1 MTRLTRGRLAWLVV
15 IGFVSVASCS
25 TVSFYGQALRGQVE
39 ILVNREAVS
48 QVISSP
54 NTTAVRRQALI
65 EVGSILDFAGNTL
78 ALPAQGRYMRVA
90 EINRRYV
97 VWNVVAADLLST
109 EPLAR
114 CYPVIG
120 CAAYR
125 GYFTIEGAA
134 REANR
139 LQRRGY
145 DVHVSGIA
153 AYSTLGWFDDPLLS
167 TFLDWRVERLAELL
181 FHELA
186 HVVVYVAG
194 DSAFN
199 EAYASFVG
207 ERGVKRWLK
216 ERGGDVEAY
225 RLRRQARDR
234 LDNYLIAWRERLRR
248 LYAGD
253 DSEETKTERKRWAMQ
268 EIGRCYRRHRVPL
281 GAGRF
286 DGYMEAPFNNARLA
300 QVATYGYWVPA
311 FEALF
316 SAGREDWKIFHADV
330 IALSELPRGERD
342 ERMLRLSEEEKA
354 KTRNDHGTEQIECQP
369 FSDHSIDAEATGG
382 KHDQIWSGRDG

>member
-1 MTRLTRGRLAWLVV
+1 MSDLTRLTRGRSAWLVV
-15 IGFVSVASCS
+15 IGLVAVASCS

-39 ILVNREAVS
+39 ILVNREAVTH
-48 QVISSP
+48 VISSP

-65 EVGSILDFAGNTL
+65 EVASILDFAGDTL
-78 ALPAQGRYMRVA
+78 GLPAQDRYMRVV
-90 EINRRYV
+90 EINRPYV
-97 VWNVVAADLLST
+97 VWNVVAADFLST

-167 TFLDWRVERLAELL
+167 TFLDWPVERLAELL

-186 HVVVYVAG
+186 HVVVYVTG

-207 ERGVKRWLK
+207 ERGVTRWLK
-216 ERGGDVEAY
+216 ERGGDLEAY

-234 LDNYLIAWRERLRR
+234 LDNYLITWRERLRR

-253 DSEETKTERKRWAMQ
+253 DSEEIKTERKRWAMQ

-342 ERMLRLSEEEKA
+342 ERMLRLRQEEEA
-354 KTRNDHGTEQIECQP
+354 KNRDDHGTEEIECEP
-369 FSDHSIDAEATGG
+369 LSDHSIDAEATG
-382 KHDQIWSGRDG
+382 

>member
-1 MTRLTRGRLAWLVV
+1 MGTSVLIGLTRSWLGWLLV

-25 TVSFYGQALRGQVE
+25 TVSFCGQALRGQVE
-39 ILVNREAVS
+39 ILVNREAVTH
-48 QVISSP
+48 VISSP

-65 EVGSILDFAGNTL
+65 EVASILDFAGDTL
-78 ALPAQGRYMRVA
+78 GLPSQDRYMRVV
-90 EINRRYV
+90 EINRPYV
-97 VWNVVAADLLST
+97 VWNIVAADFLST

-167 TFLDWRVERLAELL
+167 TFLDWPVERLAELL

-186 HVVVYVAG
+186 HVVVYVTG

-207 ERGVKRWLK
+207 ERGVTRWLK
-216 ERGGDVEAY
+216 ERGGDLEAY

-234 LDNYLIAWRERLRR
+234 LDNYLITWRERLRR

-253 DSEETKTERKRWAMQ
+253 DSEETKIERKRWAMQ

-342 ERMLRLSEEEKA
+342 ERMLRLRQEEEA
-354 KTRNDHGTEQIECQP
+354 KNRDDHGTEEIECEP
-369 FSDHSIDAEATGG
+369 LSDHSIDAEATG
-382 KHDQIWSGRDG
+382 

>member
-1 MTRLTRGRLAWLVV
+1 MSDLTRLTRGRSAWLVV
-15 IGFVSVASCS
+15 IGLVAVASCS

-39 ILVNREAVS
+39 ILVNREAVTH
-48 QVISSP
+48 VISSP

-65 EVGSILDFAGNTL
+65 EVASILDFAGDTL
-78 ALPAQGRYMRVA
+78 GLPSQDRYMRVV
-90 EINRRYV
+90 EINRPYV
-97 VWNVVAADLLST
+97 VWNVVAADFLST

-167 TFLDWRVERLAELL
+167 TFLGWPVERLAELL

-186 HVVVYVAG
+186 HVVVYVTG

-207 ERGVKRWLK
+207 ERGVTRWLK
-216 ERGGDVEAY
+216 ERGGDLEAY

-234 LDNYLIAWRERLRR
+234 LDNYLITWRERLRR

-253 DSEETKTERKRWAMQ
+253 DSEETKIERKRWAMQ

-342 ERMLRLSEEEKA
+342 ERMLRLRQEEEA
-354 KTRNDHGTEQIECQP
+354 KNRDDHGTEEIECEP
-369 FSDHSIDAEATGG
+369 LSDHSIDAEATG
-382 KHDQIWSGRDG
+382 

>member
-1 MTRLTRGRLAWLVV
+1 MSGLTRLTRGRSAWLVV
-15 IGFVSVASCS
+15 IGLVTVASCS

-39 ILVNREAVS
+39 ILVNREAVTH
-48 QVISSP
+48 VISSP

-65 EVGSILDFAGNTL
+65 EVASILDFAGDTL
-78 ALPAQGRYMRVA
+78 GLPAQDRYMRVV
-90 EINRRYV
+90 EINRPYV
-97 VWNVVAADLLST
+97 VWNVVAADFLST

-167 TFLDWRVERLAELL
+167 TFLDWPVERLAELL

-186 HVVVYVAG
+186 HVVVYVTG

-207 ERGVKRWLK
+207 ERGVTRWLK

-225 RLRRQARDR
+225 RLRRQARYR

-268 EIGRCYRRHRVPL
+268 EIGRCYRRHRVLL

-342 ERMLRLSEEEKA
+342 ERMLRLRQEEEA
-354 KTRNDHGTEQIECQP
+354 KNRDDHGTEEIECEP
-369 FSDHSIDAEATGG
+369 LSDHSIDAEATG
-382 KHDQIWSGRDG
+382 

>member
-1 MTRLTRGRLAWLVV
+1 MSDLTRLTRGRSAWLVV
-15 IGFVSVASCS
+15 IGLVAVASCS

-39 ILVNREAVS
+39 ILVNREAVTH
-48 QVISSP
+48 VISSP

-65 EVGSILDFAGNTL
+65 EVASILDFAGDTL
-78 ALPAQGRYMRVA
+78 GLPAQDRYMRVV
-90 EINRRYV
+90 EINRPYV
-97 VWNVVAADLLST
+97 VWNVVAADFLST

-167 TFLDWRVERLAELL
+167 TFLDWPVERLAELL

-186 HVVVYVAG
+186 HVVVYVTG

-207 ERGVKRWLK
+207 ERGVTRWLK
-216 ERGGDVEAY
+216 ERGGDLEAY

-234 LDNYLIAWRERLRR
+234 LDNYLITWRERLRR

-253 DSEETKTERKRWAMQ
+253 DSEETKIERKRWAMQ

-342 ERMLRLSEEEKA
+342 ERMLRLRQEEEA
-354 KTRNDHGTEQIECQP
+354 KNRDDHGTEEIECEP
-369 FSDHSIDAEATGG
+369 LSDHSIDAEATG
-382 KHDQIWSGRDG
+382 

>member
-1 MTRLTRGRLAWLVV
+1 M
-15 IGFVSVASCS
+15 
-25 TVSFYGQALRGQVE
+25 E
-39 ILVNREAVS
+39 ILVNREAVTH
-48 QVISSP
+48 VISSP

-65 EVGSILDFAGNTL
+65 EVASILDFAGDTL
-78 ALPAQGRYMRVA
+78 GLPAQDRYMRVV
-90 EINRRYV
+90 EINRPYV

-167 TFLDWRVERLAELL
+167 TFLDWPVERLAELL

-186 HVVVYVAG
+186 HVVVYVTG

-207 ERGVKRWLK
+207 ERGVTRWLK

-225 RLRRQARDR
+225 RLRRQARNR

-268 EIGRCYRRHRVPL
+268 EIGRCYHRHRVPL

-342 ERMLRLSEEEKA
+342 ERMLRLRQEEEA
-354 KTRNDHGTEQIECQP
+354 KNRDDHGTEEIECEP
-369 FSDHSIDAEATGG
+369 LSDHSIDAEATG
-382 KHDQIWSGRDG
+382 

>member
-1 MTRLTRGRLAWLVV
+1 MSDLTRLTRGRSAWLVV
-15 IGFVSVASCS
+15 IGLVAVASCS

-39 ILVNREAVS
+39 ILVNREAVTH
-48 QVISSP
+48 VISSP

-65 EVGSILDFAGNTL
+65 EVASILDFAGDTL
-78 ALPAQGRYMRVA
+78 GLPAQDRYMRVV
-90 EINRRYV
+90 EINRPYV
-97 VWNVVAADLLST
+97 VWNVVAADFLST

-167 TFLDWRVERLAELL
+167 TFLGWPVERLAELL

-186 HVVVYVAG
+186 HVVVYVTG

-207 ERGVKRWLK
+207 ERGVTRWLK
-216 ERGGDVEAY
+216 ERGGDLEAY

-234 LDNYLIAWRERLRR
+234 LDNYLITWRERLRR

-253 DSEETKTERKRWAMQ
+253 DSEETKIERKRWAMQ

-342 ERMLRLSEEEKA
+342 ERMLRLRQEEEA
-354 KTRNDHGTEQIECQP
+354 KNRDDHGTEEIECEP
-369 FSDHSIDAEATGG
+369 LSDHSIDAEATG
-382 KHDQIWSGRDG
+382 

>member
-1 MTRLTRGRLAWLVV
+1 M
-15 IGFVSVASCS
+15 
-25 TVSFYGQALRGQVE
+25 E
-39 ILVNREAVS
+39 ILVNREAVTH
-48 QVISSP
+48 VISSP

-65 EVGSILDFAGNTL
+65 EVASILDFAGDTL
-78 ALPAQGRYMRVA
+78 GLPAQDRYMRVV
-90 EINRRYV
+90 EINRPYV
-97 VWNVVAADLLST
+97 VWNVVAADFLST

-167 TFLDWRVERLAELL
+167 TFLDWPVERLAELL

-186 HVVVYVAG
+186 HVVVYVTG

-207 ERGVKRWLK
+207 ERGVTRWLK
-216 ERGGDVEAY
+216 ERGGDLEAY

-234 LDNYLIAWRERLRR
+234 LDNYLITWRERLRR

-253 DSEETKTERKRWAMQ
+253 DFEETKTERKRWAMQ

-342 ERMLRLSEEEKA
+342 ERMLRLRQEEEA
-354 KTRNDHGTEQIECQP
+354 KNRDDHGTEEIECEP
-369 FSDHSIDAEATGG
+369 LSDHSIDAEATG
-382 KHDQIWSGRDG
+382 

>member
-1 MTRLTRGRLAWLVV
+1 MSGLTRLTRGRSAWLVV
-15 IGFVSVASCS
+15 IGLVTVASCS

-39 ILVNREAVS
+39 ILVNREAVTH
-48 QVISSP
+48 VISSP

-65 EVGSILDFAGNTL
+65 EVASILDFAGDTL
-78 ALPAQGRYMRVA
+78 GLPAQDRYMRVV
-90 EINRRYV
+90 EINRPYV
-97 VWNVVAADLLST
+97 VWNVVAADFLST

-167 TFLDWRVERLAELL
+167 TFLDWPVERLAELL

-186 HVVVYVAG
+186 HVVVYVTG

-207 ERGVKRWLK
+207 ERGVTRWLK
-216 ERGGDVEAY
+216 ERGGDLEAY

-234 LDNYLIAWRERLRR
+234 LDNYLITWRERLRR

-268 EIGRCYRRHRVPL
+268 EIGRCYRRHRVLL

-342 ERMLRLSEEEKA
+342 ERMLRLRQEEEA
-354 KTRNDHGTEQIECQP
+354 KNRDDHGTEEIECEP
-369 FSDHSIDAEATGG
+369 LSDHSIDAEATG
-382 KHDQIWSGRDG
+382 

>member
-1 MTRLTRGRLAWLVV
+1 M
-15 IGFVSVASCS
+15 
-25 TVSFYGQALRGQVE
+25 E

-48 QVISSP
+48 HVISSP

-65 EVGSILDFAGNTL
+65 EVASILDFAGDTL

-248 LYAGD
+248 LYAGET
-253 DSEETKTERKRWAMQ
+253 SEETKIERKRWAMQ
-268 EIGRCYRRHRVPL
+268 EIGRCYHRHRVLL

-330 IALSELPRGERD
+330 LALSELPRGERD

-354 KTRNDHGTEQIECQP
+354 KTRNDHGTEEIECEP
-369 FSDHSIDAEATGG
+369 FSYHSIDAEATG
-382 KHDQIWSGRDG
+382 